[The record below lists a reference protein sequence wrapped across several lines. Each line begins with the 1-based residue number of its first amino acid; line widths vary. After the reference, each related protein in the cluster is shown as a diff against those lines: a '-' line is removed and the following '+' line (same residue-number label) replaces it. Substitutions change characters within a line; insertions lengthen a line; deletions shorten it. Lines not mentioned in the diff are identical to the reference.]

1 MGNRR
6 RRQQYP
12 LKNQVNLRRI
22 ESILEYKSGSVADI
36 LQHSLLFSYFLP
48 RTKLVFLHNISSPI
62 KYDKISSTVQQG
74 SPLRPP
80 NINII
85 AHLLFSV
92 NSPDIQTFPLLFMK
106 VPILQKGR
114 TVGIIKLPQRSETN
128 VQVNLKTTESE
139 VTKNAGTQQLH
150 EVTPRIVGIIC

>member
-1 MGNRR
+1 MGHRR

-12 LKNQVNLRRI
+12 LKNQVNLGRI

-48 RTKLVFLHNISSPI
+48 RTKLVFLHDISPPLNMI
-62 KYDKISSTVQQG
+62 KSISHCNRAAH
-74 SPLRPP
+74 RPP

-85 AHLLFSV
+85 SHLLFSV
-92 NSPDIQTFPLLFMK
+92 NSPDIQTFPLLFME

-139 VTKNAGTQQLH
+139 VTKMLEPNN
-150 EVTPRIVGIIC
+150 CMK